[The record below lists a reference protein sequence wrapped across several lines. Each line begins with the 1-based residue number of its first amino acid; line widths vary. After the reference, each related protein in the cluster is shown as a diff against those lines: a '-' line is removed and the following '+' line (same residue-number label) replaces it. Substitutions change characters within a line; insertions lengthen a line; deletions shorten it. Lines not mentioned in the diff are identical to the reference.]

1 MHSISTWLG
10 NNVTT
15 HVPKNSPVKKNY
27 AVNVGGGRMVYSLF
41 NSWLDDKAVVE
52 WISSIQ
58 DKLLAV
64 WCIVVFDINKTL
76 HKQTIQSEVSC
87 NINID
92 TGILIEITHQTA
104 PFTQTDKRG
113 SPLIKKSYSF
123 RC

>member
-15 HVPKNSPVKKNY
+15 HVPQNSPVKKNY
-27 AVNVGGGRMVYSLF
+27 AVNVGGGSRMVYSLF

-113 SPLIKKSYSF
+113 SPLIKKILF
-123 RC
+123 F

>member
-1 MHSISTWLG
+1 MHSISTWFG
-10 NNVTT
+10 NNVIT
-15 HVPKNSPVKKNY
+15 HACEEELCSECR
-27 AVNVGGGRMVYSLF
+27 GWEDGLLF

-113 SPLIKKSYSF
+113 SPLIKKILF
-123 RC
+123 F

>member
-1 MHSISTWLG
+1 MHSISTWCG

-15 HVPKNSPVKKNY
+15 HVPKSSPVKKNY
-27 AVNVGGGRMVYSLF
+27 AVDVGGGRMVYSLF

-52 WISSIQ
+52 WIQ

-113 SPLIKKSYSF
+113 SPLIKKILF
-123 RC
+123 F

>member
-1 MHSISTWLG
+1 MHSISTWFG

-15 HVPKNSPVKKNY
+15 HVPKNSPMKKNY

-113 SPLIKKSYSF
+113 SPLIKKILF
-123 RC
+123 F

>member
-15 HVPKNSPVKKNY
+15 HVPQNSPVKKNY
-27 AVNVGGGRMVYSLF
+27 AVNVGGGRMVNSLF

-113 SPLIKKSYSF
+113 SPLIKKILF
-123 RC
+123 F